1 MAQHSLSSWYK
12 QLLRPYWP
20 RVACAI
26 VALLI
31 GSGGWLAMGQAI
43 RYGIDSGFISENQ
56 QAMTY
61 AGIGLIIVTL
71 MISFATYWRF
81 YLMTWLGERVS
92 ADIRMQVYQQML
104 TLGPSF
110 YAKTR
115 TGEVISRFTSDTS
128 VLQTVIGS
136 SLSMAVRSA
145 VTFFGSLIL
154 MLTASS
160 TLTVAVLISV
170 PIILLPLRFLA
181 PKLRALARASQDR
194 VADLGSH
201 IDQSLHEIA
210 TVQAYNAEKREEAFF
225 KDRVYDALGTA
236 IKRTKIRAW
245 LIAVVMGLSMAS
257 IIVIGWIG
265 MMQVQNG
272 TLSVGELTAFLFYAV
287 MAGGSIAT
295 ISEVVGDIQRGAGA
309 SERLYDLLR
318 SQNPIVEGNTSQ
330 SPVTTEAPSITFEGM
345 NFHYKEDDP
354 IFAGFSLNIAPGE
367 QVALVGPSGAGKS
380 TLFNLLL
387 RFWQP
392 QQGQITVNGIDIST
406 LTHEALRQS
415 IAVVDQSAVVFA
427 DTVLNNIRYSKPEA
441 TLEEVKE
448 AAKQAYADEFIDKL
462 ADGYDTELGERGV
475 NLSGGQRQRIAIAR
489 AILADRP
496 ILLLDEATSAL
507 DAESESIIQAALKRL
522 MASRTTLVIAH
533 RLATVKDV
541 DRIVVL
547 DDGKIQASGRHEELL
562 KTSELYQRYTSLQL
576 LH

>member
-1 MAQHSLSSWYK
+1 
-12 QLLRPYWP
+12 
-20 RVACAI
+20 
-26 VALLI
+26 
-31 GSGGWLAMGQAI
+31 
-43 RYGIDSGFISENQ
+43 
-56 QAMTY
+56 
-61 AGIGLIIVTL
+61 
-71 MISFATYWRF
+71 
-81 YLMTWLGERVS
+81 
-92 ADIRMQVYQQML
+92 MQVYQQML

-265 MMQVQNG
+265 MIQVQSG

-547 DDGKIQASGRHEELL
+547 DDGNIQASGRHEELL
-562 KTSELYQRYTSLQL
+562 ETSELYQRYTSLQL

>member
-1 MAQHSLSSWYK
+1 
-12 QLLRPYWP
+12 
-20 RVACAI
+20 
-26 VALLI
+26 
-31 GSGGWLAMGQAI
+31 
-43 RYGIDSGFISENQ
+43 
-56 QAMTY
+56 
-61 AGIGLIIVTL
+61 
-71 MISFATYWRF
+71 
-81 YLMTWLGERVS
+81 
-92 ADIRMQVYQQML
+92 
-104 TLGPSF
+104 
-110 YAKTR
+110 
-115 TGEVISRFTSDTS
+115 
-128 VLQTVIGS
+128 
-136 SLSMAVRSA
+136 
-145 VTFFGSLIL
+145 
-154 MLTASS
+154 
-160 TLTVAVLISV
+160 
-170 PIILLPLRFLA
+170 
-181 PKLRALARASQDR
+181 
-194 VADLGSH
+194 
-201 IDQSLHEIA
+201 
-210 TVQAYNAEKREEAFF
+210 
-225 KDRVYDALGTA
+225 
-236 IKRTKIRAW
+236 
-245 LIAVVMGLSMAS
+245 
-257 IIVIGWIG
+257 
-265 MMQVQNG
+265 
-272 TLSVGELTAFLFYAV
+272 
-287 MAGGSIAT
+287 
-295 ISEVVGDIQRGAGA
+295 VVGDIQRGAGA

-318 SQNPIVEGNTSQ
+318 SQNPIVEGNTSH
-330 SPVTTEAPSITFEGM
+330 SPVTTEAPSIAFEGM

-547 DDGKIQASGRHEELL
+547 DDGNIQASGRHEELL
-562 KTSELYQRYTSLQL
+562 ETSELYQRYTSLQL